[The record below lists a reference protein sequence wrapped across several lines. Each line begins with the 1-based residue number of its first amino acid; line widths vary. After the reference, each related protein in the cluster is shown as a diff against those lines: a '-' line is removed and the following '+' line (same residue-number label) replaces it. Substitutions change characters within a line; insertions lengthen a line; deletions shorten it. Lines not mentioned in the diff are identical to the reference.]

1 MYSAVHREVIVTGL
15 STRQNGLDWPEEE
28 GTVVILKQKD
38 NTWVSTIISSLFTY
52 EETEAQRA

>member
-1 MYSAVHREVIVTGL
+1 MHREVIVTGL

-38 NTWVSTIISSLFTY
+38 NTWVSTIISSIFTY